1 MKRLLLT
8 LLVGLC
14 LLGLMSDRATRDP
27 RLVSY
32 DPLPPDDMEECTNP
46 VASSGFSLIAGELPL
61 RNILLQARVAAGS
74 NPLDASQRQPVR
86 MIRDP
91 YAAYSAVAV
100 DPANNEV
107 VLTDENLF
115 KIWVYDRSKGG
126 FKAVKI
132 S

>member
-1 MKRLLLT
+1 MYRLLLT
-8 LLVGLC
+8 LRRKWTLLLVLS
-14 LLGLMSDRATRDP
+14 LLGGLGLFSDRGMRDP

-61 RNILLQARVAAGS
+61 RTILMQARVAAGS

-91 YAAYSAVAV
+91 
-100 DPANNEV
+100 
-107 VLTDENLF
+107 
-115 KIWVYDRSKGG
+115 
-126 FKAVKI
+126 
-132 S
+132 